1 MNTIRWGILGTGGIA
16 SRFAESLLELDG
28 AQLVA
33 VGSRTPEGAD
43 KFGARFGAEHRFGSY
58 QELAECSQVDAI
70 YVATPHTLHYQNT
83 LMALRHGKAVLCEKP
98 FALNAAQAQAMIA
111 EARQRQLFLMEA
123 MWTRFQPS
131 MEKVREVV
139 QQGLL
144 GQIEQVQA
152 DFGRE
157 FEFLPQH
164 RTFNPELGGGSL
176 LDLGVYNLSF
186 ASMVLGAPQNVDSQ
200 AVIGETGIDEETVV
214 WLEYASGAQAE
225 LTTSMRRRLANSA
238 RIYGSDG
245 YLEVTP
251 EFWKSRKLVL
261 VSNGQ
266 EQHIATPFAG
276 HGDQFQALEVHRC
289 LAQGRTE
296 SAIMPLDE
304 TLSIMQTMDQLRAQ
318 WGLHYPGQPFEP
330 TGEA

>member
-1 MNTIRWGILGTGGIA
+1 MKTIRWGILGTGGIA
-16 SRFAESLLELDG
+16 SRFAESLLELEG
-28 AQLVA
+28 AQLTA
-33 VGSRTPEGAD
+33 VGSRTREGAE
-43 KFGARFGAEHRFGSY
+43 KFGTRFGIEHRCGSY
-58 QELAECSQVDAI
+58 QELVENPQVDVV
-70 YVATPHTLHYQNT
+70 YVATPHTLHYENT

-131 MEKVREVV
+131 MVQVREIL
-139 QQGLL
+139 QQGRL

-186 ASMVLGAPQNVDSQ
+186 ASMVLGAPQSLDSQ
-200 AVIGETGIDEETVV
+200 AVIGETGIDEETEV
-214 WLEYASGAQAE
+214 WLDYASGAQAE

-238 RIYGSDG
+238 RIYGTEG

-261 VSNGQ
+261 VTNDA
-266 EQHIATPFAG
+266 EQHLATPFDG
-276 HGDQFQALEVHRC
+276 NGDQFQAMEVHRC
-289 LAQGRTE
+289 LEEGPLE
-296 SAIMPLDE
+296 SSVMPLDE

-318 WGLHYPGQPFEP
+318 WGLYYPGQPFEP
-330 TGEA
+330 EGEA